1 MTLDQIEFLQTFDH
15 YYHESMDSLPDGWI
29 GPLVDM
35 LQTIRQLS
43 LVEPVVRPL
52 VEVWVSL
59 RIEHGPSGA
68 LAYAAPLLPI
78 KHWSP
83 ERALA
88 CVEALSTFTFAV
100 QETCSVCGHPGHLRF
115 GNGREERVVCDDHNE
130 QRNAREQ

>member
-1 MTLDQIEFLQTFDH
+1 MTPDQIEFLKTFDYLH
-15 YYHESMDSLPDGWI
+15 HESMDSLPNGWI

-35 LQTIRQLS
+35 LQAMRQLS
-43 LVEPVVRPL
+43 LVEPVVRPM

-59 RIEHGPSGA
+59 RVEHGPSGA

-115 GNGREERVVCDDHNE
+115 SKGRDEGIFCDEHYEKNRHAD
-130 QRNAREQ
+130 